1 MQKIYETSAR
11 KGFYVEIYGIY
22 KPKEINRVLR
32 NCISF
37 FKLKKQLTSITL
49 VNKIKKL
56 QLNYNIKTRNKPSI
70 QMAY

>member
-37 FKLKKQLTSITL
+37 FKLKK
-49 VNKIKKL
+49 
-56 QLNYNIKTRNKPSI
+56 
-70 QMAY
+70 

>member
-11 KGFYVEIYGIY
+11 KGFYVEIHGIY

-37 FKLKKQLTSITL
+37 FKLKKIVDQHNTSQQ
-49 VNKIKKL
+49 N
-56 QLNYNIKTRNKPSI
+56 
-70 QMAY
+70 